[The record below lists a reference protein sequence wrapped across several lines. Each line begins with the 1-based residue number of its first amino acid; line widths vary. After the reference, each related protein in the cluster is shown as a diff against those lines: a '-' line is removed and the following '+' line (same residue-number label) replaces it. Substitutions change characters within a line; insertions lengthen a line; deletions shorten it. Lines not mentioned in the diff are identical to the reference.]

1 MDKTIQTPIMTES
14 ATTVIQIQ
22 GTAVVEEGAPDKTIQ
37 MSIMTESVTI
47 AQQKKAQVEGEAS
60 AAETKNNR

>member
-1 MDKTIQTPIMTES
+1 MTES

-22 GTAVVEEGAPDKTIQ
+22 GTAVVEEGATDKTIQ

-47 AQQKKAQVEGEAS
+47 AQQKKLRWKERLLRQKQKITGDFS
-60 AAETKNNR
+60 CGMNRK

>member
-22 GTAVVEEGAPDKTIQ
+22 GTAVVEEGATDKTIQ

-47 AQQKKAQVEGEAS
+47 AQ
-60 AAETKNNR
+60 

>member
-1 MDKTIQTPIMTES
+1 MTES

-22 GTAVVEEGAPDKTIQ
+22 GTAVVEEGATDKTIQ
-37 MSIMTESVTI
+37 MSIMTEFVTI

-60 AAETKNNR
+60 AVETKNNR

>member
-1 MDKTIQTPIMTES
+1 MTEFVIIV
-14 ATTVIQIQ
+14 TQFQETVS
-22 GTAVVEEGAPDKTIQ
+22 VEERTTDKTIQ

>member
-1 MDKTIQTPIMTES
+1 MQDSILDKISVDCTSFFP
-14 ATTVIQIQ
+14 AT
-22 GTAVVEEGAPDKTIQ
+22 DKTIQ

>member
-1 MDKTIQTPIMTES
+1 MAKDLWTPIMTES

-22 GTAVVEEGAPDKTIQ
+22 GTAVVEEGATDKTIQ

-47 AQQKKAQVEGEAS
+47 AQ
-60 AAETKNNR
+60 

>member
-1 MDKTIQTPIMTES
+1 MAKDLWIPIMTEFVIIV
-14 ATTVIQIQ
+14 TQFQETVS
-22 GTAVVEEGAPDKTIQ
+22 VEERTTDKTIQ